1 MENFKRKLKDYQKR
15 IAWEIRVFFDG
26 EIKKEKDSFLK
37 SCLLSL
43 KEYSLRPAK
52 RIRAI
57 LVIQGYLLA
66 GGKKD
71 ILKTA
76 IFAEL
81 IHNFLLMHDDV
92 MDQDK
97 KRRGKPTM
105 QYKYG
110 GGHYGDSMA
119 ITVGDMIASLGYN
132 ILSSSPFPENLR
144 NKAIGKLNETIYKT
158 SYGQALELWA
168 LGRKDYKKYKF
179 DIYKNKT
186 ANYTFVSPLQIGAML
201 AGAGDS
207 FLKKIE
213 QFGTPLGI
221 AFQIKD
227 DLMDKEKDK
236 RSLIDG
242 SSEEEA
248 GKLINKAKKIISGEK
263 YPKEQKDFLLSLAD
277 FILKRNG

>member
-1 MENFKRKLKDYQKR
+1 MENFKKKLKDYQKG
-15 IAWEIRVFFDG
+15 IAREIKVFFDG
-26 EIKKEKDSFLK
+26 EIKKEKDGFFK

-43 KEYSLRPAK
+43 KEFSLRPAK

-57 LVIQGYLLA
+57 LVVQGYLLA

-71 ILKTA
+71 MLKTA
-76 IFAEL
+76 VFAEL

-110 GGHYGDSMA
+110 GRHYGDSMA
-119 ITVGDMIASLGYN
+119 ITLGDMIAALGYN
-132 ILSSSPFPENLR
+132 ILSSSPFPDELK
-144 NKAIGKLNETIYKT
+144 NKAIGKLNETVYKT

-168 LGRKDYKKYKF
+168 SGRKDYKEYRLE
-179 DIYKNKT
+179 IYKNKT
-186 ANYTFVSPLQIGAML
+186 ANYTFVSPLQIGAIL
-201 AGAGDS
+201 AGADDS
-207 FLKKIE
+207 FLKEIE
-213 QFGTPLGI
+213 KFGIPLGI

-227 DLMDKEKDK
+227 DLMDAKKDKKSLLDGDSEKDA
-236 RSLIDG
+236 
-242 SSEEEA
+242 E
-248 GKLINKAKKIISGEK
+248 KLINKAKKIISGEK
-263 YPKEQKDFLLSLAD
+263 YPKEQKDFLLDLAD